1 MPLYQFVSLLEKTIK
16 KYATHLIHYHMK
28 KYKKTLHIHDFQQ
41 KLDFKYGKGKFHA
54 VLVLSLFFCL
64 SFTSCSN
71 DLHNSGTTN
80 RSNIGG
86 SIEGTTHEGQSSG
99 ARIQI
104 TNTGQTVTLN
114 KSPYGDNPTVL
125 DAYFAQQDTKSKMK
139 KTVLLILV
147 LFLLSPLQKE

>member
-1 MPLYQFVSLLEKTIK
+1 M
-16 KYATHLIHYHMK
+16 
-28 KYKKTLHIHDFQQ
+28 
-41 KLDFKYGKGKFHA
+41 
-54 VLVLSLFFCL
+54 VLSLFFCL

-99 ARIQI
+99 ARNQI

-139 KTVLLILV
+139 KTVLLIIV